1 MRQKPSGKRKSKGK
15 EPIDWLLFRLILWI
29 SAIFLLYR
37 RKMRFIGD
45 FCNISA
51 KTVFYR
57 RKNDYISEIHLSAS
71 NLRLCLFFVKIKSS
85 MLGGNHMP
93 KGAGKVIA
101 QNKKA
106 YHDYF
111 IEETF
116 EAGIVLQGTEIKSI
130 RAGRVNLKDSYA
142 QIKNGE
148 MFLMGMH
155 ISPYEQGNRYNHDPL
170 RTRKLLLHK
179 KEINKLIGE
188 TKEAG
193 YSIVPVKLYL
203 KNGYA
208 KVLIGLAK
216 GKKKFDKREDLKKK
230 EAKRDIERAFRE
242 RQKM

>member
-1 MRQKPSGKRKSKGK
+1 M
-15 EPIDWLLFRLILWI
+15 I
-29 SAIFLLYR
+29 SI
-37 RKMRFIGD
+37 KMQEGD
-45 FCNISA
+45 F
-51 KTVFYR
+51 
-57 RKNDYISEIHLSAS
+57 
-71 NLRLCLFFVKIKSS
+71 
-85 MLGGNHMP
+85 MP
-93 KGAGKVIA
+93 KGAGKVVA

-111 IEETF
+111 IEDTY

-142 QIKNGE
+142 RVEKGE
-148 MFLMGMH
+148 VFLHNMH

-179 KEINKLIGE
+179 KEISKLLGI
-188 TKEAG
+188 TKEQG
-193 YSIVPVKLYL
+193 YSLVPLKIYL

-216 GKKKFDKREDLKKK
+216 GKKNYDKREDLKQK